1 MSELQL
7 HVLLMS
13 AATGPN
19 FSLEARGDLRA
30 RLHIPLI
37 LTTNTVMGYKACGA
51 GMTRSSRVWFW
62 VGVLVLLLCVLV
74 EAAVVGGG
82 GFVPSQRPNIPQCR
96 AELAAV
102 EYVVSMAANGANS
115 VIAADIDGDCDLDL
129 ASASSLDDKIAWYE
143 NIDGNGTFGPQQVV
157 STAASSARSV
167 IAADIDG
174 DGDLDLASASYD
186 DDKIAWYEN
195 TDGAGT
201 FGPQQVVSTA
211 ADDARS
217 VIAADIDGDG
227 DLDLAS
233 ASYSDDK
240 IAWYENTDGAGT
252 FGPQQVVSTAA
263 DFAHSV
269 IAADIDGDGDLDLVS
284 ASWND
289 DKIAWYENTDGAGT
303 FGPQQVVSTAADG
316 ARSVIAADIDGDG
329 DLDLA
334 SASGNDNKIAWYEN
348 TDGAGSFGPQQV
360 VSMAANGANSV
371 IAADIDGDGDLDL
384 ASASSSDNKMAWY
397 ENIDGAGTFGPQQ
410 VVSTAADD
418 ARSVIAADIDGDGDL
433 DLASASYSDDKIA
446 WYANTDV
453 AESFGP
459 QQVVSTAAD
468 DAWSVIAA
476 DIDGDGD
483 LDLASAS
490 RDDDKIAWY
499 ENTDGAGTFGPQQVV
514 STAADFA
521 HSVIAADIDG
531 DGDLDLA
538 SASYSDDK
546 IAWYENTNGAGSF
559 GPQQVVSTA
568 AYWAQSVIAADI
580 DGDGDMD
587 LASASLRDDKIAWYE
602 NLYGNGT
609 FGPQQVVSTAAD
621 GARSV
626 IAADIDG
633 DGDLDLASAS
643 AGSHPV
649 YDGMIAWYENTD
661 GAGSFGPH
669 QVVSTAVR
677 GAYSVIAA
685 DIDGDGDLDLASA
698 SEHDDKIAWYE
709 NLYGNGTFGPQQVA
723 STAVGGAFSVIAA
736 DIDGDGDLDLA
747 SASGLGF
754 NGKIAWY
761 ENTDGAGSFGPQ
773 QVVSTAV
780 NGAVSVIAADMDG
793 DGDLDLAS
801 ASQDDDKIAWYPRF
815 SRGPFHVYAATTH
828 TFEPS
833 CMSFNPLVVCLSSAL
848 TSLSRCARDT
858 LLLPQGQYSCFRDKH
873 LNIIGKSII
882 LAPAESGTVTFA
894 CNGNA
899 LFRLT
904 STPNSHT
911 ELDLVGLR
919 LENLGNSHATP
930 IVGSSGLRVEDGNS
944 ILRLRNVTIDGG
956 SDGGAVA
963 LMDPES
969 ELVLKRA
976 RIELSTAGTDG
987 GAVWAS
993 ADTIVA
999 ITDGSSLSANSA
1011 GSNGGCLAALAGSQ
1025 LVAINATFVG
1035 NMANGD
1041 GGAVW
1046 ADTNTIVT
1054 LDGLG
1059 LFANSAGRDGG
1070 GLIALSGSHVAVTN
1084 SAIDTNSAGRDGG
1097 GFSASD
1103 NTHLT
1108 LTGCSLDRNT
1118 ADGLGG
1124 GLFLSP
1130 FTVAN
1135 VSNSAITANTASS
1148 GGGLAVSAD
1157 PTSTASAVSV
1167 VDIPATSPSSLHA
1180 LLLDDTTI
1188 AANTASRVGGGIFVC
1203 GAQAAVSGDR
1213 STWSAN
1219 AALWSPTTRSS
1230 ADAFECGGGPW
1241 LDTSAAQ
1248 PGLGSPD
1255 IQGPPATLAWAVEPT
1270 PVVEA
1275 GGVVTGAV
1283 RVHDALGRSVVY
1295 RTTIAQT
1302 TYSPS
1307 PVLPLF
1313 DLPDILLESPNVALP
1328 SATLS
1333 IVDGALVPATVTF
1346 SVSLVT
1352 DGSDRGL
1359 PVPPLPGSVDVVPC
1373 GLGRGGVTEDGVTT
1387 CAPCLVGSESLEV
1400 SLAPCTVQS
1409 SCPTNTL
1416 RLAANTTNEPCVCA
1430 PGFYTPSGRFNEPC
1444 IACPPGG
1451 RCTGGTARPVA
1462 GPGFFP
1468 DESDPTLFLACPN
1481 PDACAGEGQ
1490 CQAGYGGRLCAQC
1503 LPNYYRLR
1511 GKCFAC
1517 KAGVNTFV
1525 TVLLVLAALVVAA
1538 ALVSFS
1544 LAEAVRYKFAAA
1556 MIGLNALQIS
1566 ALYGRLELDWGPV
1579 AAVYFD
1585 IASFVNLNLELTSPE
1600 CSLASGAD
1608 AWVIKLVLTLV
1619 LPILAAAAILVVGC
1633 GFAAGITIKLRP
1645 VASYSLGQLA
1655 GACKRAWFQ
1664 SLVLLYLPLTG
1675 AAFSVFGCRRDE
1687 AGRWVLDAD
1696 PVRSCYN
1703 SAWWTG
1709 LFPIGLAGI
1718 VVYAVAIPG
1727 CVVWVLRR
1735 ARDRMEAT
1743 TFAARYGFLVGRFTS
1758 SHWWF
1763 EAAIMARKLMVVMC
1777 MTFFFTD
1784 EGKANGA
1791 VFALVG
1797 SFAQLIYAQPYGR
1810 SFHNALAVTVLA
1822 ATMSVLYAGTFD
1834 DYTLRMVGVVVG
1846 VVATMAAIVIGNGID
1861 LWLIA
1866 RHERQADE
1874 EYFQSGVS
1882 DFATSAATPVG
1893 GGSFGNDV
1901 ELDKGRLGSDEP
1913 VNSHSIEMFSVGGEA
1928 DDSISLG
1935 LHSANAPSMYT
1946 ID

>member
-1 MSELQL
+1 MS
-7 HVLLMS
+7 
-13 AATGPN
+13 
-19 FSLEARGDLRA
+19 
-30 RLHIPLI
+30 
-37 LTTNTVMGYKACGA
+37 YKARETE
-51 GMTRSSRVWFW
+51 MTL
-62 VGVLVLLLCVLV
+62 LVLLLCVVV
-74 EAAVVGGG
+74 EGVAGASGGG
-82 GFVPSQRPNIPQCR
+82 HTPFPRPDIPQCR
-96 AELAAV
+96 AEMAAV
-102 EYVVSMAANGANS
+102 EHEVSTAANGPWS
-115 VIAADIDGDCDLDL
+115 LIAVDMDGDEDLDL
-129 ASASSLDDKIAWYE
+129 VSASAYDDKIAWYE
-143 NIDGNGTFGPQQVV
+143 NTDGVGTFGPQQVV
-157 STAASSARSV
+157 STAADSARSV

-174 DGDLDLASASYD
+174 DGDLDLASASESDDKIAWYENTDGLGTFGPQQVVSTAANGAQSVIAADIDGDGDMDLASASLD
-186 DDKIAWYEN
+186 DDKIAWYENTDGFGTFGPQQVVSTAADRARSVIAADIDGDGDMDLASASELDSKISWYEN

-211 ADDARS
+211 ANGAKSVVAADIDGDGDLDLASASSSDDKIAWYENTDGAGSFGPQQVVSTAADGAQS

-233 ASYSDDK
+233 ASHADDK
-240 IAWYENTDGAGT
+240 IAWYENTDGSGS

-263 DFAHSV
+263 DFGQSV
-269 IAADIDGDGDLDLVS
+269 IAADIDGDDDLDL
-284 ASWND
+284 ASSSVLDN
-289 DKIAWYENTDGAGT
+289 KISWYENTNQTAA
-303 FGPQQVVSTAADG
+303 FGPQQVVSTAAVY
-316 ARSVIAADIDGDG
+316 ASSVIAADIDGDG

-334 SASGNDNKIAWYEN
+334 SASAYDNKIAWYEN

-360 VSMAANGANSV
+360 VSTAAN
-371 IAADIDGDGDLDL
+371 
-384 ASASSSDNKMAWY
+384 
-397 ENIDGAGTFGPQQ
+397 
-410 VVSTAADD
+410 
-418 ARSVIAADIDGDGDL
+418 
-433 DLASASYSDDKIA
+433 
-446 WYANTDV
+446 
-453 AESFGP
+453 
-459 QQVVSTAAD
+459 
-468 DAWSVIAA
+468 
-476 DIDGDGD
+476 
-483 LDLASAS
+483 
-490 RDDDKIAWY
+490 
-499 ENTDGAGTFGPQQVV
+499 
-514 STAADFA
+514 
-521 HSVIAADIDG
+521 
-531 DGDLDLA
+531 
-538 SASYSDDK
+538 
-546 IAWYENTNGAGSF
+546 
-559 GPQQVVSTA
+559 
-568 AYWAQSVIAADI
+568 
-580 DGDGDMD
+580 
-587 LASASLRDDKIAWYE
+587 
-602 NLYGNGT
+602 
-609 FGPQQVVSTAAD
+609 

-633 DGDLDLASAS
+633 DGDLDLASAYS
-643 AGSHPV
+643 
-649 YDGMIAWYENTD
+649 NT
-661 GAGSFGPH
+661 
-669 QVVSTAVR
+669 
-677 GAYSVIAA
+677 
-685 DIDGDGDLDLASA
+685 
-698 SEHDDKIAWYE
+698 
-709 NLYGNGTFGPQQVA
+709 
-723 STAVGGAFSVIAA
+723 
-736 DIDGDGDLDLA
+736 
-747 SASGLGF
+747 
-754 NGKIAWY
+754 IAWY

-773 QVVSTAV
+773 QVVSTTTTLAV
-780 NGAVSVIAADMDG
+780 SVFAADIDGDGDMDLASASSSLDQIVWFENTDGAGTFGPQQVVSTAADGAASVIAADIDGDGDLDLASASQVDDKIAWYENTDGFGTFGPQQVVSTAATSARSVIAADMDG

-801 ASQDDDKIAWYPRF
+801 ASFNDDKIAWYENTDGLGTFGPQQVVSTAANGAKFVVAADIDGDGDMDLASASHADDKIAWYSCF
-815 SRGPFHVYAATTH
+815 SRGPFHAYAATTH
-828 TFEPS
+828 SLDTS
-833 CMSFNPLVVCLSSAL
+833 CMSYNSPAACLSSAL
-848 TSLSRCARDT
+848 TRLSRCMRDT
-858 LLLPQGQYSCFRDKH
+858 LLLPPGRYSCFRDKH
-873 LNIIGKSII
+873 LHMFDKSII
-882 LAPAESGTVTFA
+882 LASTESGTATFA

-904 STPNSHT
+904 STSNSYT

-944 ILRLRNVTIDGG
+944 VLRLRNVTIDGG
-956 SDGGAVA
+956 SSPSTSNQLAGGRGGCLLVTDGAKVEIVNSTLTRCTAGSDGGAVA
-963 LMDPES
+963 LMDSGS
-969 ELVLKRA
+969 ELVLQSS
-976 RIELSTAGTDG
+976 RIESSTASNDG
-987 GAVWAS
+987 GAVWAG

-999 ITDGSSLSANSA
+999 IADGSSLSANSA
-1011 GSNGGCLAALAGSQ
+1011 GSS
-1025 LVAINATFVG
+1025 
-1035 NMANGD
+1035 
-1041 GGAVW
+1041 
-1046 ADTNTIVT
+1046 
-1054 LDGLG
+1054 
-1059 LFANSAGRDGG
+1059 GG
-1070 GLIALSGSHVAVTN
+1070 GL
-1084 SAIDTNSAGRDGG
+1084 
-1097 GFSASD
+1097 SASD
-1103 NTHLT
+1103 NTHIVLMD
-1108 LTGCSLDRNT
+1108 CSLDSNT
-1118 ADGLGG
+1118 AGGLGG

-1130 FTVAN
+1130 FTIAN
-1135 VSNSAITANTASS
+1135 VSTSAITGNTASF
-1148 GGGLAVSAD
+1148 GGGLAVSSD
-1157 PTSTASAVSV
+1157 PTSTAGKFSV
-1167 VDIPATSPSSLHA
+1167 VDIPTASPLAPTSSHA
-1180 LLLDDTTI
+1180 LMLDDVTVT
-1188 AANTASRVGGGIFVC
+1188 ANTASRVGGGFFVC
-1203 GAQAAVSGDR
+1203 GAQVTVSGH
-1213 STWSAN
+1213 SAWSSN
-1219 AALWSPTTRSS
+1219 AALWSPTARSS

-1248 PGLGSPD
+1248 LDLGSPD

-1270 PVVEA
+1270 AVVEA

-1283 RVHDALGRSVVY
+1283 RVYDAFGRNVVY

-1302 TYSPS
+1302 IYAASPA
-1307 PVLPLF
+1307 LPPLG
-1313 DLPDILLESPNVALP
+1313 LPDILLESPNVALP

-1352 DGSDRGL
+1352 DGSGRGL
-1359 PVPPLPGSVDVVPC
+1359 PVPPLPGSVDIVPC
-1373 GLGRGGVTEDGVTT
+1373 GLGRGGVTEDDVTT
-1387 CAPCLVGSESLEV
+1387 CAPCLDGTESLEV
-1400 SLAPCTVQS
+1400 SLAPCTAQS

-1416 RLAANTTNEPCVCA
+1416 RLAANTTNEPCVCV
-1430 PGFYTPSGRFNEPC
+1430 PGFYTPSGQFNEPC
-1444 IACPPGG
+1444 IACPSGG
-1451 RCTGGTARPVA
+1451 LCTGGTARPVA

-1481 PDACAGEGQ
+1481 PDACAGQGR
-1490 CQAGYGGRLCAQC
+1490 CQAGYGDRLCAQC
-1503 LPNYYRLR
+1503 LPDYYRLR
-1511 GKCFAC
+1511 GKCYAC
-1517 KAGVNTFV
+1517 KAGVNTIV

-1585 IASFVNLNLELTSPE
+1585 ITSFVNLNLELTSPE

-1619 LPILAAAAILVVGC
+1619 LPVLAAAAIVVVGC

-1784 EGKANGA
+1784 EGKANGT

-1935 LHSANAPSMYT
+1935 LHSANAPSMYS